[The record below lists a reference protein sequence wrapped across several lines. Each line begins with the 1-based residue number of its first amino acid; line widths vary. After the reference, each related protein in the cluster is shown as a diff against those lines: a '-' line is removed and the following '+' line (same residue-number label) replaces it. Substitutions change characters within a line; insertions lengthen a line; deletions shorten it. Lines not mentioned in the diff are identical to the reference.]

1 MMVYW
6 VSLTFNYFGV
16 MLIFLS
22 EELLINFKELIG
34 EHSGENIA
42 DIIWG
47 VLNLYRITDKVAI
60 A

>member
-1 MMVYW
+1 
-6 VSLTFNYFGV
+6 

-34 EHSGENIA
+34 EHSRENMA
-42 DIIWG
+42 DIVWG
-47 VLNLYRITDKVAI
+47 VLNLYGITDKVAI